1 MNEVTSMIP
10 GGVAG
15 GAAGI
20 VGFLVLLATQWQKI
34 MNVLKSDQL
43 EYKALKRIDELEAK
57 YQKIEKTNEALRMD
71 FMDAIGLLKGIR
83 MWLAVEGHNMAEH
96 IQEEFDT
103 LMKRIEERKHIEKGD

>member
-1 MNEVTSMIP
+1 MSEVASMLP

-20 VGFLVLLATQWQKI
+20 VVFLVFLATQWQKI
-34 MNVLKSDQL
+34 MNVLKTDQQ
-43 EYKALKRIDELEAK
+43 ESKALKRIDELEAK
-57 YQKIEKTNEALRMD
+57 YRRIERKNEELRLD
-71 FMDAIGLLKGIR
+71 FLDAIGLLKGIR

-103 LMKRIEERKHIEKGD
+103 LMKRIEERKHKSED